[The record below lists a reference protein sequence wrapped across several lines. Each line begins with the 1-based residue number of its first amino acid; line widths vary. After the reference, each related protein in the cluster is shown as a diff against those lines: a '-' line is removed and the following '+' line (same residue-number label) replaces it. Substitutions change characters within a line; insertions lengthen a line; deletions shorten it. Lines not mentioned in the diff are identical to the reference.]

1 MESWDPQPGKP
12 DDYGSKAIVL
22 WSLKCQVTELLL
34 YPAESH
40 FKLEHAKVKACAW
53 KIYQVVMGRMDWE
66 QSGLKPTAVVQH
78 RIMKLLNWRAAARW
92 ERRFRAEEFQRKS
105 WGS

>member
-1 MESWDPQPGKP
+1 MPSYRVVTLSSGKP
-12 DDYGSKAIVL
+12 LQAGACQGQSLCLEDLSGSNG
-22 WSLKCQVTELLL
+22 EN
-34 YPAESH
+34 
-40 FKLEHAKVKACAW
+40 
-53 KIYQVVMGRMDWE
+53 GWE